1 MPECLERGEY
11 YFCFHQ
17 DIAHLMDA
25 EDSAVA
31 QLPTETPLKIKF
43 TLKPRKSEA
52 YAKLEDSSHDE
63 PSSPAPGPGGVAGAV
78 ACNTCSKTK
87 SEGSSA
93 AGCRRAA
100 AHPSTFSNLPENVC
114 DDIKTTFED
123 LDKNVCKSLP
133 RDTFDDIPIDTFDDI
148 EVAIEDA

>member
-1 MPECLERGEY
+1 
-11 YFCFHQ
+11 
-17 DIAHLMDA
+17 MDA

-52 YAKLEDSSHDE
+52 YAKLEDSSHDG
-63 PSSPAPGPGGVAGAV
+63 PSSSAPGTGPGGVAV
-78 ACNTCSKTK
+78 ACNTCKTK

-93 AGCRRAA
+93 AGGHRAA
-100 AHPSTFSNLPENVC
+100 GHPLTFSNLPENVC

>member
-1 MPECLERGEY
+1 
-11 YFCFHQ
+11 
-17 DIAHLMDA
+17 MDA

-63 PSSPAPGPGGVAGAV
+63 PSSPGGVAGAV

>member
-1 MPECLERGEY
+1 
-11 YFCFHQ
+11 
-17 DIAHLMDA
+17 MDA

-52 YAKLEDSSHDE
+52 YAKLEDSSHDG
-63 PSSPAPGPGGVAGAV
+63 PSSPAPAAGPGPGGVAVAV
-78 ACNTCSKTK
+78 ACNTCKTK

-93 AGCRRAA
+93 AGGHRAA
-100 AHPSTFSNLPENVC
+100 GHPLTFSNLPENVC

>member
-1 MPECLERGEY
+1 
-11 YFCFHQ
+11 
-17 DIAHLMDA
+17 MDA

-52 YAKLEDSSHDE
+52 YAKLEDSSHDG
-63 PSSPAPGPGGVAGAV
+63 PSSPGGVAV
-78 ACNTCSKTK
+78 ACNTCKTK

-93 AGCRRAA
+93 AGGHRAA
-100 AHPSTFSNLPENVC
+100 GHPSTFSNLPENVC

>member
-1 MPECLERGEY
+1 
-11 YFCFHQ
+11 
-17 DIAHLMDA
+17 MDA

-52 YAKLEDSSHDE
+52 YAKLEDSSHDG
-63 PSSPAPGPGGVAGAV
+63 PSSPAPGTGPGGVAV
-78 ACNTCSKTK
+78 ACNTCKTK

-93 AGCRRAA
+93 AGGHRAA
-100 AHPSTFSNLPENVC
+100 GHPLTFSNLPENVC